1 MAISVTG
8 NKKIKTLQKE
18 FNEAF
23 PYLHLSIFPL
33 SDKKKRQKM
42 LCIHQYP
49 GDKRISE
56 VRTKVSPGEI
66 SIHGRTLV
74 KNLEKEFENE
84 YGLYAEV
91 CYTEKDDE
99 RYYTSGKHDEMSL
112 TQLNKEGEKKGWKK
126 DLYNGKDVI

>member
-23 PYLHLSIFPL
+23 PYLQLCIFPV
-33 SDKKKRQKM
+33 SEKKKTTKYS
-42 LCIHQYP
+42 HP
-49 GDKRISE
+49 GEKLITE

-66 SIHGRTLV
+66 SIHGATLV
-74 KNLEKEFENE
+74 KNLEKEFEDE

-91 CYTEKDDE
+91 CYITKEGKG
-99 RYYTSGKHDEMSL
+99 YYTSRAYDEMSL

-126 DLYNGKDVI
+126 GLYK